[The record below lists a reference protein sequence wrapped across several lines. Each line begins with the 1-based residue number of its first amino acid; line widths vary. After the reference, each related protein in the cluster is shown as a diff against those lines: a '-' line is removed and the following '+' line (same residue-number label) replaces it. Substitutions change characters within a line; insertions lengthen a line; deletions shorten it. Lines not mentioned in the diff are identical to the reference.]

1 MGRRCRRRGKLL
13 WGQAGG
19 EASLTRVV
27 GDRARQAEP
36 EELPKGD
43 GLKDGVGTAVEVT
56 NSVEPFYRQGQAGQ
70 KPDHQQAVPFMVA
83 DMLEAVAVL
92 GPSADGLKP

>member
-1 MGRRCRRRGKLL
+1 MGAFQERFAGGRRCRRRAKLL

-43 GLKDGVGTAVEVT
+43 GLKDGVGTRGGGNELGRAVLW
-56 NSVEPFYRQGQAGQ
+56 SGPSSQ
-70 KPDHQQAVPFMVA
+70 KPDHQQ
-83 DMLEAVAVL
+83 LC
-92 GPSADGLKP
+92 GSWWQICSKP